1 MCIKHSWHD
10 IDRTREAGGGAAVRM
25 LRCPPHI
32 PHGLTWDWTQASP
45 VGGPRLAA
53 WAVAWP
59 VPREMLN
66 TRNNF
71 DGTNAF
77 CMCGSLLQPRN
88 TLAVSWWLSLHQFHW
103 LISNGHNVTRRS
115 NENGVYGCATCFQT
129 SSREV
134 SIAPFLRSYPFIVT
148 AGPWDAT
155 LVAVGTVSY
164 SGECIWPW
172 RHRQSR

>member
-103 LISNGHNVTRRS
+103 LISKRS
-115 NENGVYGCATCFQT
+115 QCDSKVK
-129 SSREV
+129 RKWRV
-134 SIAPFLRSYPFIVT
+134 WLRHVFSDI
-148 AGPWDAT
+148 
-155 LVAVGTVSY
+155 
-164 SGECIWPW
+164 
-172 RHRQSR
+172 